1 MKCKIVFAFINFI
14 MQFLAMP
21 QVPDMQAAFTT
32 LAVHRRQHRIVDLPG
47 SAGGALLRLPH
58 ILRIMLENV
67 LRNAGK
73 DAPRAKAAILNWLE
87 NGRSEEEI
95 PFLPGRVLMHDT
107 TCGPALVDI
116 AGMRASLAEA
126 GHDPSLLNPVLPVD
140 VSTDHSLGV
149 DVFGTPDALQRNM
162 EREYGRNAERYRFM
176 KWATRTL
183 TGVRI
188 HPPGTGIM
196 HTLNLERLATVVTTS
211 ERDGVSWAM
220 PDTLIGTD
228 SHTPMINGIGVLGWG
243 VGGLEAESVFFGMP
257 VMIRVPDVIGVR
269 LNGRL
274 KQGVLATDL
283 ALTVTERLRR
293 IDLADRFVEF
303 YGEGVST
310 LSAGDRAVIANMTP
324 EFGANS
330 GFFPIDERTLRYLRE
345 TGRSAEHVHL
355 VEEYA
360 KRQGL
365 WFDPKAAPRYT
376 DTVDINLDEV
386 EVSLAG
392 PRRPQDRISAGQTV
406 EALAPMLAGRTAA
419 EGQPS
424 DGSVAIAAI
433 TSCTNTSD
441 PRLLVAAGLVARKAR
456 RLGLTPPA
464 WVKTSLAPGSPT
476 AELYL
481 RRAGLLEDLEAVGF
495 GIVGYGCTTCIGNS
509 GPLPA
514 IIEQAMAERGIIP
527 VAVLSGNRNF
537 PGRVHPQLEAGFLA
551 SPPLVVAF
559 ALAGDVNRNILTD
572 PIAQLSSGEDI
583 RLADLWPS
591 GDEIDVALA
600 AAMNAG
606 DYEIAY
612 EQAEASE
619 TWRVLD
625 APATDLFPWDPGSTY
640 IRRPPF
646 AGFGK
651 GTLLGTYA
659 AHPLLVLGDD
669 ITTDHISPAGAVP
682 SRGEAAQYLV
692 ERGENPRDLNVFAS
706 RRGNWEAMVRG
717 LFTNKSVRN
726 LLDPQIVPGFTIH
739 VGSGERLPL
748 WKAADRYAQEGASV
762 VVVAGERYGMGS
774 SRDWAAKGV
783 ALLGARAVLASSFER
798 IHRSNLIG
806 MGILP
811 LRLPADR
818 HPSSLHLHPGDQIG
832 IDADPNRIAPRC
844 SVPVTI
850 QRASG
855 ERETFDATAAIETGL
870 EVEILRGGGIIPLI
884 LQRVINAEATS
895 REIHAPQFTGNGGS
909 TRRKT
914 SPNIRR

>member
-1 MKCKIVFAFINFI
+1 MAHDPKPRA
-14 MQFLAMP
+14 AM
-21 QVPDMQAAFTT
+21 AT
-32 LAVHRRQHRIVDLPG
+32 LAVDGRQHRIVDLP
-47 SAGGALLRLPH
+47 AALGADLERLPH

-67 LRNAGK
+67 LRNAGD
-73 DAPRAKAAILNWLE
+73 DAPRASAAILKWLGT
-87 NGRSEEEI
+87 GRSEEEI
-95 PFLPGRVLMHDT
+95 PFLPGRVMMHDT

-116 AGMRASLAEA
+116 AGMRDALAEA
-126 GHDPSLLNPVLPVD
+126 GHDPARLNPVLPVD

-149 DVFGTPDALQRNM
+149 DVFGSPDALRRNM

-176 KWATRTL
+176 KWATRAL
-183 TGVRI
+183 TGFRV

-196 HTLNLERLATVVTTS
+196 HTLNLERLASVVTTA
-211 ERDGVSWAM
+211 ERDGVSWAV

-257 VMIRVPDVIGVR
+257 VMIRVPEIVGVR
-269 LNGRL
+269 LTGRL

-303 YGEGVST
+303 HGEGVST
-310 LSAGDRAVIANMTP
+310 LSAGDRSVIANMTP

-330 GFFPIDERTLRYLRE
+330 GFFPIDDQTLRYLSE
-345 TGRSAEHVHL
+345 TGRSAEHIRL
-355 VEEYA
+355 VEQYA
-360 KRQGL
+360 RRQGL
-365 WFDPKAAPRYT
+365 WFDPKAAPRFT
-376 DTVDINLDEV
+376 DTIEIDLDEV

-392 PRRPQDRISAGQTV
+392 PRRPQDRIPAGTTV
-406 EALAPMLAGRTAA
+406 EALAPMLAGR
-419 EGQPS
+419 S
-424 DGSVAIAAI
+424 DGASGERPGNGAVAIAAI

-456 RLGLTPPA
+456 AAGLTPPA

-476 AELYL
+476 AERYL
-481 RRAGLLEDLEAVGF
+481 RRAGLLDDLEAIGF

-514 IIEQAMAERGIIP
+514 VIEQAMTERGIVP

-572 PIAQLSSGEDI
+572 PIGRSSSGEEI
-583 RLADLWPS
+583 GLADLWPT
-591 GDEIDVALA
+591 GDEIDAALA
-600 AAMNAG
+600 QAIDSA
-606 DYEIAY
+606 DYGPSYDE
-612 EQAEASE
+612 AEASE
-619 TWRVLD
+619 TWRALD

-669 ITTDHISPAGAVP
+669 ITTDHISPAGQVP
-682 SRGEAAQYLV
+682 QTGEAAEYLV
-692 ERGENPRDLNVFAS
+692 ERGENRRDLNVFAS

-717 LFTNKSVRN
+717 LFTNRSVRN
-726 LLDPQIVPGFTIH
+726 LLDPQIAPGFTIH
-739 VGSGERLPL
+739 VGSGEQMPL
-748 WKAADRYAQEGASV
+748 FLAAERYAAEGAPV

-783 ALLGARAVLASSFER
+783 ALLGTRAVLASSFER

-811 LRLPADR
+811 LRLPVER
-818 HPSSLHLHPGDQIG
+818 HPGTLHLRPGDQIL
-832 IDADPNRIAPRC
+832 IEADAAAISPRC
-844 SVPVTI
+844 PVPVTVR
-850 QRASG
+850 RAAG
-855 ERETFDATAAIETGL
+855 TRETFIAIAAIETGL
-870 EVEILRGGGIIPLI
+870 EVEILRSGGIIPLI
-884 LQRVINAEATS
+884 LQRVVNAESTS
-895 REIHAPQFTGNGGS
+895 RETPAPDFTGSGES
-909 TRRKT
+909 TRREA

>member
-1 MKCKIVFAFINFI
+1 MNHESAAQPQIAFLSLLG
-14 MQFLAMP
+14 QKH
-21 QVPDMQAAFTT
+21 Q
-32 LAVHRRQHRIVDLPG
+32 IVDLRAA
-47 SAGGALLRLPH
+47 AGQSLEQLPH

-67 LRNAGK
+67 LRTAGD
-73 DAPRAKAAILNWLE
+73 DAPRAKAAILGWLDR
-87 NGRSEEEI
+87 GRSEEEI
-95 PFLPGRVLMHDT
+95 PFLPGRVMMHDT

-126 GHDPSLLNPVLPVD
+126 GYDPSRLNPVLPVD
-140 VSTDHSLGV
+140 VSTDHSLAV
-149 DVFGTPDALQRNM
+149 DMFGARDALRHNM
-162 EREYGRNAERYRFM
+162 DREFGRNAERYRFM
-176 KWATRTL
+176 KWATRAL
-183 TGVRI
+183 AGVRV

-196 HTLNLERLATVVTTS
+196 HTLNLERLATVITTS
-211 ERDGVSWAM
+211 EQDGRSWVM

-257 VMIRVPDVIGVR
+257 VMIRVPDIVGVR
-269 LNGRL
+269 LTGRL
-274 KQGVLATDL
+274 RQGVLATDL

-303 YGEGVST
+303 YGESVTT

-330 GFFPIDERTLRYLRE
+330 GFFPIDDQTLHYLRE
-345 TGRSAEHVHL
+345 TGRPSDHIRL

-365 WFDPKAAPRYT
+365 WFDPEAAPRYT
-376 DTVDINLDEV
+376 DTVEINLDEV

-392 PRRPQDRISAGQTV
+392 PRRPQDRVPAGKTV
-406 EALAPMLAGRTAA
+406 EALAPMLSTRPATISG
-419 EGQPS
+419 EQP
-424 DGSVAIAAI
+424 GNGAVAIAAI

-441 PRLLVAAGLVARKAR
+441 PRLLVAAGLLAR
-456 RLGLTPPA
+456 RARRHGLTPPP

-476 AELYL
+476 AERYL

-514 IIEQAMAERGIIP
+514 VIEQAMAERGILP

-559 ALAGDVNRNILTD
+559 ALAGDVNRDILAN
-572 PIAQLSSGEDI
+572 PVGRSSSGVEI
-583 RLADLWPS
+583 RLADLWPT
-591 GDEIDVALA
+591 GEEIDAALA
-600 AAMNAG
+600 TAMDAG
-606 DYEIAY
+606 DYKTSYDE
-612 EQAEASE
+612 AEASE

-625 APATDLFPWDPGSTY
+625 APATPLFPWSETSTY

-651 GTLLGTYA
+651 GTLLGTYP

-669 ITTDHISPAGAVP
+669 ITTDHISPAGQIP
-682 SRGEAAQYLV
+682 QEGEAAEYLV
-692 ERGENPRDLNVFAS
+692 ERGENRRDLNVFAS

-726 LLDPQIVPGFTIH
+726 LLDPQIAPGFTIH
-739 VGSGERLPL
+739 VGSGEHLPL
-748 WKAADRYAQEGASV
+748 WQAAERYAGEAASV

-818 HPSSLHLHPGDQIG
+818 HPDNLHLQPGDQIV
-832 IDADPNRIAPRC
+832 IDADPARISPRC
-844 SVPVTI
+844 TVPVTI
-850 QRASG
+850 RRASG
-855 ERETFDATAAIETGL
+855 RSESFIATAAIETGL
-870 EVEILRGGGIIPLI
+870 EVEILRSGGIIPLI
-884 LQRVINAEATS
+884 LHRVTDAEAAS
-895 REIHAPQFTGNGGS
+895 RETHAPEITEAGDRP
-909 TRRKT
+909 RRRI
-914 SPNIRR
+914 SPSIRR

>member
-1 MKCKIVFAFINFI
+1 
-14 MQFLAMP
+14 MQYRGM
-21 QVPDMQAAFTT
+21 TT
-32 LAVHRRQHRIVDLPG
+32 EIAIPPETLVVALSGRDHRIVDLRAA
-47 SAGGALLRLPH
+47 AGGDLERLPH

-67 LRNAGK
+67 LRTAGD
-73 DAPRAKAAILNWLE
+73 DASRAKAAILDWLE
-87 NGRSEEEI
+87 TGRSEEEI
-95 PFLPGRVLMHDT
+95 PFLPGRVMMHDT

-126 GHDPSLLNPVLPVD
+126 GHDPGRLNPVLPVD
-140 VSTDHSLGV
+140 VSTDHSLAV
-149 DVFGTPDALQRNM
+149 DVFGVPDALRRNM

-183 TGVRI
+183 DQFRV

-196 HTLNLERLATVVTTS
+196 HTLNLERLASVVTAT
-211 ERDGVSWAM
+211 ERDGVLWAL

-257 VMIRVPDVIGVR
+257 AMIRVPDIVGVR
-269 LNGRL
+269 LTGRL
-274 KQGVLATDL
+274 RQGVLATDL

-303 YGEGVST
+303 YGDGVST

-330 GFFPIDERTLRYLRE
+330 GFFPIDDQTLRYLRE
-345 TGRSAEHVHL
+345 TGRSADQIRL
-355 VEEYA
+355 VEDYA

-376 DTVDINLDEV
+376 QTLEIDLSEV

-392 PRRPQDRISAGQTV
+392 PRRPQDRIPAGKTV
-406 EALAPMLAGRTAA
+406 EALAPMLTGRSTGPSA
-419 EGQPS
+419 EQP
-424 DGSVAIAAI
+424 GHGAVAVAAI

-456 RLGLTPPA
+456 ALGLAPPP

-476 AELYL
+476 AERYL

-514 IIEQAMAERGIIP
+514 VVEQAMAERGIVP
-527 VAVLSGNRNF
+527 VAVLSGNRNV

-559 ALAGDVNRNILTD
+559 ALAGDVNRDILAD
-572 PIAQLSSGEDI
+572 PIAHGSSGAAI
-583 RLADLWPS
+583 RLADLWPT
-591 GDEIDVALA
+591 GDEIDAALA
-600 AAMNAG
+600 KAIDAA
-606 DYEIAY
+606 DYGPSYDA
-612 EQAEASE
+612 AEASE

-625 APATDLFPWDPGSTY
+625 APATALFPWDPGSTY

-646 AGFGK
+646 AGFGN
-651 GTLLGTYA
+651 GTRLGAYA

-669 ITTDHISPAGAVP
+669 ITTDHISPAGQIP
-682 SRGEAAQYLV
+682 QTGEAAEYLV
-692 ERGENPRDLNVFAS
+692 ERGENRRDLNVFAS

-717 LFTNKSVRN
+717 LFTNKTVRN
-726 LLDPQIVPGFTIH
+726 LLAPGIAPGSTVH
-739 VGSGERLPL
+739 VGSGEHLPL
-748 WKAADRYAQEGASV
+748 YRAAERYAGEGVPV

-806 MGILP
+806 MGVLP
-811 LRLPADR
+811 LRLPIDR
-818 HPSSLHLHPGDQIG
+818 HPDNLHLQPGDRIE
-832 IDADPNRIAPRC
+832 IDADPARIGPRC
-844 SVPVTI
+844 PVPVTI
-850 QRASG
+850 RRATG
-855 ERETFDATAAIETGL
+855 ETETFVATAAVETNL
-870 EVEILRGGGIIPLI
+870 EVEILRSGGIIPLI
-884 LQRVINAEATS
+884 LHRVTHAEATS
-895 REIHAPQFTGNGGS
+895 RETRNPKFTADGDNP
-909 TRRKT
+909 RRKT
-914 SPNIRR
+914 SPSHATQGRNL

>member
-1 MKCKIVFAFINFI
+1 MATGG
-14 MQFLAMP
+14 L
-21 QVPDMQAAFTT
+21 
-32 LAVHRRQHRIVDLPG
+32 QHRIVDLPAE
-47 SAGGALLRLPH
+47 AGESLDRLPH

-67 LRNAGK
+67 LRNAGE
-73 DAPRAKAAILNWLE
+73 DAPQAKSAILNWLE
-87 NGRSEEEI
+87 TGRSEEEI
-95 PFLPGRVLMHDT
+95 PFLPGRVMMHDT

-116 AGMRASLAEA
+116 AGMRAALAEA
-126 GHDPSLLNPVLPVD
+126 GHDPSRLNPVLPVD

-149 DVFGTPDALQRNM
+149 DVFGSPDALRRNM
-162 EREYGRNAERYRFM
+162 EREFGRNAERYRFM
-176 KWATRTL
+176 KWATRAL
-183 TGVRI
+183 TGFRV

-196 HTLNLERLATVVTTS
+196 HTLNLERLATVVATA

-257 VMIRVPDVIGVR
+257 VMIRVPEIVGVR
-269 LNGRL
+269 LTGRL

-303 YGEGVST
+303 FGEGVST

-330 GFFPIDERTLRYLRE
+330 GFFPVDDQTLRYLSE

-355 VEEYA
+355 VATYA
-360 KRQGL
+360 KRQRL
-365 WFDPKAAPRYT
+365 WFDPGAFPRFT
-376 DTVDINLDEV
+376 GVVEISLDGV

-392 PRRPQDRISAGQTV
+392 PRRPQDRIPAGQTV
-406 EALAPMLAGRTAA
+406 EALAPMLAARPAPAST
-419 EGQPS
+419 EQPGN
-424 DGSVAIAAI
+424 GSVALAAI

-456 RLGLTPPA
+456 RFGLTPPA

-476 AELYL
+476 AERYL

-514 IIEQAMAERGIIP
+514 VIEQAMTERGIVP

-572 PIAQLSSGEDI
+572 RIGRSSSGEEI
-583 RLADLWPS
+583 RLADLWPT
-591 GDEIDVALA
+591 GDEIDAALA
-600 AAMNAG
+600 QAIDAA
-606 DYEIAY
+606 DYDASYDE
-612 EQAEASE
+612 AEASE

-625 APATDLFPWDPGSTY
+625 APGTDLFPWNPDSTY
-640 IRRPPF
+640 IRSPPF

-669 ITTDHISPAGAVP
+669 ITTDHISPAGQIPQA
-682 SRGEAAQYLV
+682 GEAAEYLV
-692 ERGENPRDLNVFAS
+692 ARGENPRDLNVFAS

-717 LFTNKSVRN
+717 LFTNKNVRN
-726 LLDPQIVPGFTIH
+726 LLDPQIAPGFTIH
-739 VGSGERLPL
+739 AGSGEHLPL
-748 WKAADRYAQEGASV
+748 FRAAGRYAAEGASV

-783 ALLGARAVLASSFER
+783 ALLGVRAVLASSFER

-806 MGILP
+806 MGLLP
-811 LRLPADR
+811 LRLPEDR
-818 HPSSLHLHPGDQIG
+818 HPSTLHLRPGDQIL
-832 IDADPNRIAPRC
+832 INADAATIIPRGP
-844 SVPVTI
+844 VPVTI

-855 ERETFDATAAIETGL
+855 TSETFMAIAAIETGL
-870 EVEILRGGGIIPLI
+870 EVEILHGGGIIPLI
-884 LQRVINAEATS
+884 LQRVVNAEGTS
-895 REIHAPQFTGNGGS
+895 RETPAPDFTGTGES
-909 TRRKT
+909 TRRKA
-914 SPNIRR
+914 SPITRR